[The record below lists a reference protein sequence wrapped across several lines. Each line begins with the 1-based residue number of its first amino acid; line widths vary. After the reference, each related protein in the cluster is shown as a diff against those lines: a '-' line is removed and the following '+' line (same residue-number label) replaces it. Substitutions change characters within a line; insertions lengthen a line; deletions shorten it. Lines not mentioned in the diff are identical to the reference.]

1 MPTYQQ
7 ESTQTQT
14 NSNSSST
21 SSGVEVEEQA
31 LLGNQAI
38 IDIVKAENNSTGQR
52 ELNPHKNGIVFLGMN
67 GHAHDEANALNRY
80 NRDAGGAKTVTPS
93 KDQDEVTKSGVKYDL
108 TTVEGA
114 ASFIATLGMPDQM
127 AVDAADFLL
136 NAGSGARDEL
146 GSFIQILAEA
156 EMGERQIDRMV
167 LSGHSVGSQ
176 IWGDDNGEIAMNDF
190 DKLSD
195 IFPKAFGQVQH
206 LMLSACYSGG
216 ETNMMSNKGIWEGAE
231 SIWAYHDSSPG
242 TWSGAMGHMEEWESA
257 TESGKDAGGVDPE
270 LAKGHRKAK
279 NVSTWN
285 STDGYQGGEPMSDW
299 EIRSEIESR
308 ESMFKGF
315 FDGTQLVENSQTGP
329 LREYYGLLQSGIS
342 HVDMDES
349 FRAELMVKR
358 DKTIRLL
365 YFGLISSKFQAHHSK
380 TLNDAYQ
387 SAGLTVPDFGK
398 MNRAET
404 LKHISEVE
412 QALSGTEALRLLKTG
427 LIDLDISV
435 IPTTW
440 V

>member
-7 ESTQTQT
+7 ENSQTQT
-14 NSNSSST
+14 NSNSLSN
-21 SSGVEVEEQA
+21 SSGSEVEEQA

-38 IDIVKAENNSTGQR
+38 IDIVKAENNSTGER
-52 ELNPHKNGIVFLGMN
+52 DLNPHKNGIVFLGMN
-67 GHAHDEANALNRY
+67 GYAHDEANALNRF
-80 NRDAGGAKTVTPS
+80 NQNSGGAKSVTPS
-93 KDQDEVTKSGVKYDL
+93 KDQDQVTKGGTKYDL

-127 AVDAADFLL
+127 AVNAADFLL
-136 NAGSGARDEL
+136 NSGASARDEL
-146 GSFIQILAEA
+146 GQFIQILSEA

-176 IWGDDNGEIAMNDF
+176 IWGDDNGEITMGDF

-216 ETNMMSNKGIWEGAE
+216 ETNMMSNKEIWKGAE

-242 TWSGAMGHMEEWESA
+242 TWSGAMGHMENWEEA
-257 TESGKDAGGVDPE
+257 TETGKDAGAIDPE
-270 LAKGHRKAK
+270 LAKGRKAE

-285 STDGYQGGEPMSDW
+285 STDGYQGADPMSNW
-299 EIRSEIESR
+299 EIRTEIESR
-308 ESMFKGF
+308 EGMFQGF
-315 FDGTQLVENSQTGP
+315 FDGNQVVANAQTGP
-329 LREYYGLLQSGIS
+329 LREYYGLLQRGIS

-349 FRAELMVKR
+349 FRSGLIVKR
-358 DKTIRLL
+358 DQTIRLL
-365 YFGLISSKFQAHHSK
+365 YFALISSKFQEHYSK

-387 SAGLTVPDFGK
+387 SAGLSVPDFGK
-398 MNRAET
+398 MNRTET
-404 LKHISEVE
+404 LKHISDVE

-427 LIDLDISV
+427 LIDLDTNV